1 MLNMHPKRLL
11 QVLFLVCWAWSPLF
25 SQTAK
30 PKNPNRFKVVA
41 LPVFFFTPDTKF
53 GGGAGGLS
61 TFNFPKDSLGARR
74 SSVTVGVVYTQLNQ
88 LLLYFPFQLF
98 PQNQKYW
105 VSGELGYYRYVFN
118 FFGTGNGF
126 SPDYIEK
133 YDATFPRIRL
143 NLSRKVAPG
152 LYAGLR
158 YAYDDFTFTRK
169 EAGGVLDRDAV
180 TGSDGGRI
188 SGLGAGINYDTRNS
202 IFFPTKGWL
211 LDASLY
217 SESAL
222 TGSQFNYRRISLDAA
237 RYWALGK
244 KGVLALNGVSVLSFG
259 QVPFHQMPVIGGTKR
274 LRGYFEGKYRDNH
287 LLIVQGEYR
296 QPLFWRLGAV
306 AFAGLGMVG
315 ERFESLAIRNTRHHF
330 GAGLRLMID
339 KAQKIN
345 IRADYGWGYRSSGFY
360 LTFGEA
366 F

>member
-1 MLNMHPKRLL
+1 MTLKRLAS
-11 QVLFLVCWAWSPLF
+11 VLFLAFQVQNSLF
-25 SQTAK
+25 SQTVQ
-30 PKNPNRFKVVA
+30 PKNPNRFKVIG

-53 GGGAGGLS
+53 GGGAGGLA

-105 VSGELGYYRYVFN
+105 ISGEVGYYRYVFN
-118 FFGTGNGF
+118 YFGTGNEF

-169 EAGGVLDRDAV
+169 ESGGELDRNTV
-180 TGSDGGRI
+180 LGSNGGRI
-188 SGLGAGINYDTRNS
+188 SGLGGGINYDTRNS
-202 IFFPTKGWL
+202 IFFPTQGWL
-211 LDASLY
+211 VDASVY
-217 SESAL
+217 TESSL
-222 TGSQFNYRRISLDAA
+222 TGSQFNYRRISADAA
-237 RYWALGK
+237 HYWNLGK
-244 KGVLALNGVSVLSFG
+244 KGVFALNTVGVFSFG
-259 QVPFHQMPVIGGTKR
+259 EVPFHQMPVIGGTKR

-287 LLIVQGEYR
+287 LLIIQGEFR

-306 AFAGLGMVG
+306 AFGGLGLVG
-315 ERFESLAIRNTRHHF
+315 DRFESLAIQNTRHHF
-330 GAGLRLMID
+330 GAGLRLMLD